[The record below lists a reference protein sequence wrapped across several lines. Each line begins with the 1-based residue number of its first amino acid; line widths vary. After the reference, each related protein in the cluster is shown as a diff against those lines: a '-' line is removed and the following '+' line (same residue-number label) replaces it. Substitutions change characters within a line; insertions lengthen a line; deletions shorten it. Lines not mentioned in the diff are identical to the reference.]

1 MFAQREMIPAH
12 VDFDR
17 IAERR
22 KADQLDRRADQQTHF
37 EKASTVFR
45 GNFDFGNGGG
55 AADCKGGQRLALI
68 GHSLRPALSSDR
80 LDENVV
86 RQFGADTEAGIADQ
100 TNKVRMPAQK
110 LDPLL
115 LAKPQLAQ
123 ANRDFR
129 RGIETPDAHGS
140 ARQDPAQWAD
150 IRVRTNRFRANWT
163 LFSHVLGRYCN

>member
-1 MFAQREMIPAH
+1 MIPANF
-12 VDFDR
+12 DFDR
-17 IAERR
+17 VTERS
-22 KADQLDRRADQQTHF
+22 KADEFNRSADEQTHF
-37 EKASTVFR
+37 EKASTIFGR
-45 GNFDFGNGGG
+45 NFDFGNGGG
-55 AADCKGGQRLALI
+55 AADCEGGQRLALI

-86 RQFGADTEAGIADQ
+86 RQFGADPEAGVADQ

-110 LDPLL
+110 LDALL

-140 ARQDPAQWAD
+140 ARHNPAQWTD
-150 IRVRTNRFRANWT
+150 IRVRANRFRANWT
-163 LFSHVLGRYCN
+163 LFSHVKRRYCN